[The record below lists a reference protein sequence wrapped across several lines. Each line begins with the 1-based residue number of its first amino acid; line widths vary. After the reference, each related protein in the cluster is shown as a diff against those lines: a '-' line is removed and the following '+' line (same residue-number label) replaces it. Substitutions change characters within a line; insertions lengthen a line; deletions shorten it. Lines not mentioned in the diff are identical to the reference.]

1 MKKKEFLK
9 NTGWKIVKEEEI
21 PSKVVIPKN
30 IMKKNI
36 RRLKK

>member
-1 MKKKEFLK
+1 
-9 NTGWKIVKEEEI
+9 VKEEEI